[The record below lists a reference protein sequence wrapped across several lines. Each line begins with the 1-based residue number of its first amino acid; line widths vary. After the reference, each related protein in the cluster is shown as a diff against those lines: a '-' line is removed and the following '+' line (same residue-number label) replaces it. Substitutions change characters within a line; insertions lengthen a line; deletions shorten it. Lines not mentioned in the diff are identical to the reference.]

1 LGDVP
6 FIPKGQRA
14 ELFEKMDNEVPTVRI
29 NLPEDEYKYIKN
41 IAKVLFSADYIN
53 DEVKEIIYSIN
64 EQNFNEIHSETNFN
78 ELLPELLINKD
89 GYPNIDVNNY
99 IITEEEYKN
108 LINVYNSS
116 EEIIFNILNSQEHL
130 NLIKV
135 FNIISNLDEYL
146 LNENENLSMYIKRY
160 FNWSFMDDNCN
171 YQYESNKYNREVK
184 AIVSSLNRQILKEI
198 FPGYNFNE
206 ILPELPMNENGH
218 PNIDYQ
224 KYIID
229 ESENDYFYD
238 IDEIVFKNL
247 RDNEYLNLIKVF
259 YTLSGLNI
267 YEINNNF
274 DDITK
279 NIDKYGLHV
288 YMDDDGNFQYTS
300 SDYIKEINKIVISLN
315 KQNFN
320 EIFPGFDFNE
330 SLPEL
335 PMNENGHP
343 NIDFHKYVPTER
355 KYQELKSQYS
365 DEQILFD
372 IFNNDTYLNLIKVF
386 NTISQLDLSEINSDD
401 DLISNINNFGF
412 NVYKDNDENF
422 QYISNYY
429 NQYIKSIVEKIN
441 KLNFNEIFKGN
452 DYAEILPE
460 LPMKDN
466 GHPNIDFRQYLI
478 SESEY
483 EELEEK
489 YNNDYLILF
498 NIFNNSKYLNLIKVI
513 NTLPELDTSEIKDDE
528 SLEYIV
534 DFRNNVIIDD
544 DGNLQYIDK
553 YYVRDIKKIVEYL
566 NKQNLNEIFKG
577 TNYTEILP
585 ELPMNE
591 NGHPNIDFKKYIIS
605 ESEYDELDEKYRY
618 NLILFNIFN
627 NSKYLNLIKV
637 IYLLPEL
644 DTSEIEDD
652 ESLEYIVDF
661 RDNVIIDDDGNLQ
674 YIDKYY
680 VRDVKKIIK
689 YLNKQNLNEIFKGTN
704 YTEILPELPMNENG
718 HPYIDFKQY
727 IISES
732 EYEEL
737 EEKYD
742 YDYLI
747 IFNIFNNNKYFNLI
761 KLFYLLPELDIS
773 EIEDGDLYD
782 YLEKFNNN
790 NIHKDDDGNFYYL
803 NLNKE
808 YFKEIEKIVNTLNE
822 QNFKEMFPEYDFN
835 ELLPMSEDGYPNIDY
850 KIFLIPEKDSMKL
863 NYEYNNLNEQVF
875 HILNNNKELN
885 LINVFY
891 ILSEMDTSKIID
903 DDLLNYINEY
913 GNNVVKMSNGEFEI
927 MKKSFE
933 FIKEVIEYLNEQNFN
948 EIFPGYDFSEILPE
962 LPMNENGH
970 PNINFRDYLEI
981 SIQYE
986 YLYDSDD
993 ELEFLFNTFNDN
1005 NKLNLIKVFYTISQL
1020 KMKSKNVD
1028 DKLEY
1033 YIYRLGTQTALKD
1046 GEFIYNG
1053 ADDAENNM
1061 KSKFDSNYF
1070 KEHFENYN
1078 FNITNNESKTDYMNN
1093 YKTKNGSMTVEINK

>member
-605 ESEYDELDEKYRY
+605 ESEY
-618 NLILFNIFN
+618 
-627 NSKYLNLIKV
+627 
-637 IYLLPEL
+637 
-644 DTSEIEDD
+644 
-652 ESLEYIVDF
+652 
-661 RDNVIIDDDGNLQ
+661 
-674 YIDKYY
+674 
-680 VRDVKKIIK
+680 
-689 YLNKQNLNEIFKGTN
+689 
-704 YTEILPELPMNENG
+704 
-718 HPYIDFKQY
+718 
-727 IISES
+727 
-732 EYEEL
+732 EEL

-742 YDYLI
+742 YGYLI
-747 IFNIFNNNKYFNLI
+747 IFNIFNNSKYFNLI

-773 EIEDGDLYD
+773 EIEDSYLYD
-782 YLEKFNNN
+782 YLEEFNNN

-1078 FNITNNESKTDYMNN
+1078 FNITNNESKTDYRSNF
-1093 YKTKNGSMTVEINK
+1093 KTKNGSMTVEINK